1 MLVGWHLNRGSA
13 FTTAQKDKR
22 DIAKQVLSGPKV
34 SAWLAIP
41 HLIMM
46 QNSRSGIEL
55 LPFGDKQN
63 IF

>member
-13 FTTAQKDKR
+13 ITTAQKDKR
-22 DIAKQVLSGPKV
+22 VLSGPKV
-34 SAWLAIP
+34 STWVAIP

-46 QNSRSGIEL
+46 QSLRSGIEL
-55 LPFGDKQN
+55 LSLGDKQN